1 MIKVGFIDYYLDE
14 WHANNYVHML
24 HDYSNGEVE
33 AVYAWAEIDSPEGG
47 LTTDAWCEKYG
58 LTRMMTQEELIE
70 KSDVLLVLAPR
81 DPKKHEELANL
92 ALRSGKRC
100 YVDKTFAPDHFA
112 AKRMLDLA
120 EQSGTPRCV
129 LRRSIRQRI
138 KRTSRVSMHGARTV
152 LRITPSTSW
161 SRSS

>member
-58 LTRMMTQEELIE
+58 LTRMMTQEDLIE

-81 DPKKHEELANL
+81 DPKKARRTRKPRA
-92 ALRSGKRC
+92 ALRQALLCG
-100 YVDKTFAPDHFA
+100 
-112 AKRMLDLA
+112 
-120 EQSGTPRCV
+120 
-129 LRRSIRQRI
+129 
-138 KRTSRVSMHGARTV
+138 
-152 LRITPSTSW
+152 
-161 SRSS
+161 

>member
-70 KSDVLLVLAPR
+70 KSDVLLAVSYTHLVQQPGAQR
-81 DPKKHEELANL
+81 L
-92 ALRSGKRC
+92 
-100 YVDKTFAPDHFA
+100 
-112 AKRMLDLA
+112 
-120 EQSGTPRCV
+120 PRCV
-129 LRRSIRQRI
+129 HLHGRRVHFHRY
-138 KRTSRVSMHGARTV
+138 A
-152 LRITPSTSW
+152 L
-161 SRSS
+161 

>member
-81 DPKKHEELANL
+81 KAY
-92 ALRSGKRC
+92 ARSCRAERHA
-100 YVDKTFAPDHFA
+100 VLVVFRA
-112 AKRMLDLA
+112 AFCGGVPG
-120 EQSGTPRCV
+120 SG
-129 LRRSIRQRI
+129 
-138 KRTSRVSMHGARTV
+138 
-152 LRITPSTSW
+152 
-161 SRSS
+161 

>member
-24 HDYSNGEVE
+24 RDYSNGEVE
-33 AVYAWAEIDSPEGG
+33 AVYAWAEIDSPEDG

-92 ALRSGKRC
+92 ALLCG
-100 YVDKTFAPDHFA
+100 
-112 AKRMLDLA
+112 
-120 EQSGTPRCV
+120 
-129 LRRSIRQRI
+129 
-138 KRTSRVSMHGARTV
+138 
-152 LRITPSTSW
+152 
-161 SRSS
+161 